1 MRKHPVRKFFGLTLL
16 YSAII
21 VGIFVIQFKSN
32 SVFSK
37 SLGDLNF
44 SISQI
49 QTENNGTSLKNQ
61 IKVSFKGITFSAD
74 DKNPITAKDSNG
86 NLRPLFL
93 ESYEELTDSV
103 EFSFNGGAHIMFRQI
118 QDEENSTALSIL
130 AVPPENCTEIFLPY
144 KIAQTYS
151 TENVS
156 PANILV
162 TSKDGIF
169 SFTSHRFSTEKIA
182 FTKTDSAAQ
191 YSHYNPTKKFTFDLV
206 ADLKGTS
213 DSEIRE
219 LTTKIRY
226 SLVEKIQSALAQAKI
241 DSLSETD
248 ITAYVAELASQGKY
262 NQAIDSIPDSFKK
275 GNKRTYISSP
285 YFDNLLSMSRS
296 LSVQTEKYASL
307 VQSNSAEVFT
317 VEGISDYILRE
328 KKSSAI
334 KNLIETVSKASGFS
348 PFQAAGIISVYTN
361 LKAKDSALVQ
371 PLEAVI
377 ETCVNSI
384 QENCK
389 IENGILKVQKDAENS
404 MDIYEMV
411 FTGDALQK
419 LGILQ
424 ENKILVQAGNLII
437 YSSLSGADTS
447 IRTIANIY
455 PIIVKSNYFYPHT
468 EILGWYGNTCVW
480 AWTCAKSIFYT
491 QEPAN
496 TANIFIDFPLS
507 LTHYIMLN
515 GIPNFH
521 GKIEIQ
527 SQMFRTDP
535 RFETYN
541 SSGYVYQNSSHSLFI
556 KSRHK
561 SKMELIRLFYDE
573 PRTFETTAD
582 LSKVP
587 PLPKPPA
594 PEPKKTEPE
603 TQNSVSAEENPPELS
618 NSESSTANLVS
629 EEQ

>member
-44 SISQI
+44 SISQV
-49 QTENNGTSLKNQ
+49 QTEDNGTSLKNQ

-74 DKNPITAKDSNG
+74 DKNPVTAKGSNG
-86 NLRPLFL
+86 ILRPLFL
-93 ESYEELTDSV
+93 ESYTELENSV
-103 EFSFNGGAHIMFRQI
+103 EFSFNGGAHIAFKQI

-144 KIAQTYS
+144 KISQSYS
-151 TENVS
+151 TENLS
-156 PANILV
+156 LSNILV
-162 TSKDGIF
+162 TSKDGVF
-169 SFTSHRFSTEKIA
+169 SFTSHEFSAEKIA
-182 FTKTDSAAQ
+182 FTRTDAAAQ
-191 YSHYNPTKKFTFDLV
+191 YARYNPTKKFTFDLV
-206 ADLKGTS
+206 AGVKGTS
-213 DSEIRE
+213 DSEIRD

-226 SLVEKIQSALAQAKI
+226 SFVEKVQSALAQSKI

-285 YFDNLLSMSRS
+285 FFDNLVSMSRS

-317 VEGISDYILRE
+317 VEGIADYILRE

-334 KNLIETVSKASGFS
+334 KNLMETVSRSKEFS
-348 PFQAAGIISVYTN
+348 PFQAAGIISVYAS
-361 LKAKDSALVQ
+361 LKDKDSALVQ
-371 PLEAVI
+371 PLEAII
-377 ETCVNSI
+377 ESCVNSI
-384 QENCK
+384 QENCRLG
-389 IENGILKVQKDAENS
+389 NGIIKIQKDAENS
-404 MDIYEMV
+404 MDIYETV
-411 FTGDALQK
+411 FTGAALQK
-419 LGILQ
+419 LGKLQ
-424 ENKILVQAGNLII
+424 EKKILSQAGNLMI
-437 YSSLSGADTS
+437 YSSLSGEETS

-455 PIIVKSNYFYPHT
+455 PVIVKDNYFYPHT
-468 EILGWYGNTCVW
+468 EILGWYESSCVW
-480 AWTCAKSIFYT
+480 AWTCAKSISYT
-491 QEPAN
+491 QNPAN

-507 LTHYIMLN
+507 LTHYIIFN

-541 SSGYVYQNSSHSLFI
+541 SSGYVYQNSSRSLFI

-561 SKMELIRLFYDE
+561 SKMELIRLFYDS

-582 LSKVP
+582 LAN
-587 PLPKPPA
+587 LPKLPDTKPEEA
-594 PEPKKTEPE
+594 EPKSKSPD
-603 TQNSVSAEENPPELS
+603 SANEAATATL
-618 NSESSTANLVS
+618 NSENNAEGIPSAG
-629 EEQ
+629 Q

>member
-74 DKNPITAKDSNG
+74 DKNPVTAKDSNG
-86 NLRPLFL
+86 ILKSLFL
-93 ESYEELTDSV
+93 ESYEELADSV

-144 KIAQTYS
+144 KIAQTYN

-169 SFTSHRFSTEKIA
+169 SFKSHGFSAEKIA
-182 FTKTDSAAQ
+182 FTRTDSSAQ

-206 ADLKGTS
+206 DGLKGTS
-213 DSEIRE
+213 DNEIKE

-241 DSLSETD
+241 DTLSEID

-285 YFDNLLSMSRS
+285 YFDNLVSMSRS
-296 LSVQTEKYASL
+296 LSIQTEKYASL

-328 KKSSAI
+328 KKSTAI
-334 KNLIETVSKASGFS
+334 KTLIETVSKASEFS
-348 PFQAAGIISVYTN
+348 PFQAAGIISVYAN
-361 LKAKDSALVQ
+361 LKNKDSALVQ

-377 ETCVNSI
+377 ENCVNSI

-389 IENGILKVQKDAENS
+389 VENGIIRIQKDAENS
-404 MDIYEMV
+404 MDIYETV

-419 LGILQ
+419 LGNLQ
-424 ENKILVQAGNLII
+424 GNKVLVQAGNLMI
-437 YSSLSGADTS
+437 YSSISEADTT

-455 PIIVKSNYFYPHT
+455 PILVKSNYFYPHT

-491 QEPAN
+491 QNPAN

-541 SSGYVYQNSSHSLFI
+541 SSGYVYQSSSRSLFI

-587 PLPKPPA
+587 QLPEPLA
-594 PEPKKTEPE
+594 PEP
-603 TQNSVSAEENPPELS
+603 QNQVSKEENPPEISTSAS
-618 NSESSTANLVS
+618 NTTNSTS